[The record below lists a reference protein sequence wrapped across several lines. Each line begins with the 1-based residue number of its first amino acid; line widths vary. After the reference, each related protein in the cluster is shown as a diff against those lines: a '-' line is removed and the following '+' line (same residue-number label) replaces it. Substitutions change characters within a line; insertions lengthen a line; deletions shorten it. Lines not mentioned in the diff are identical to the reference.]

1 MKRPFT
7 PIYSYTKLGEWMN
20 QCTALVWWLIIAF
33 NDLNIYRSN
42 NRELSID
49 HHNSKTSNTIC
60 VEVYVCVYIFHH
72 GWFCYIS
79 SGNCENILIF

>member
-7 PIYSYTKLGEWMN
+7 PIYSYTNLGEGMN

-79 SGNCENILIF
+79 SRNCENILIF